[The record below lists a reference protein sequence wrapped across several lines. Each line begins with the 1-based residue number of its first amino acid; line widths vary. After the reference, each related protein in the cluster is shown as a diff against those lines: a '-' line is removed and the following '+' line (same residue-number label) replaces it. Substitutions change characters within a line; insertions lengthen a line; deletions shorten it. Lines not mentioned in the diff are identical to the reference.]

1 MLHTS
6 AVLIGLLCRAGVE
19 AGSPL
24 GSGAAHLAG
33 GVAAPNLSSSDG
45 KGEEP
50 ESDGAAL
57 WQLLQSKATNH
68 TTQRRRA
75 QNNFGNL
82 AAAGPGGGGPIVGA
96 SADGPI
102 PTAVT
107 DGIFVLDLERHTSMQ
122 GTGANIGVDMH
133 GNRIPDTR
141 ESEFGHAGPTKDRG
155 SGLGIFVNRVALSFD
170 TNYNGSKPDDAAVM
184 AQGNGERSIYSN
196 TTVAEVHYKIQG
208 CPNAVL
214 EPNQDLCDSKFTIYD
229 EFRPFFYG
237 TADVGNANDR
247 GRGDGILYTTWDQPV
262 TEPINLEPGVTTR
275 APDGED
281 EVGWFQ
287 IESFTMLVDLAQLD
301 QFGSPLVI
309 SISPVRC
316 WPSLVPGLNRARM
329 VEHALSCIGASQVS
343 YANVTIIKD
352 VVMPVM
358 DPPQDFFSE
367 ALNVTIETPTDDAHI
382 FFTLQPPFVY
392 DKNGT
397 WCPHMGVWCA
407 SPSPKFHSRRGCMC
421 AESLVVA
428 ICGQVL
434 KFPPRADVPCRS
446 KPAPQLLVLAAWLVH
461 ARDGHPLCDAL
472 ECHGRPGL
480 PGGDEPYPNGRGH
493 DRGPAVRDSAVW
505 RRGGGGGSYGG

>member
-1 MLHTS
+1 MYVSLT
-6 AVLIGLLCRAGVE
+6 
-19 AGSPL
+19 
-24 GSGAAHLAG
+24 
-33 GVAAPNLSSSDG
+33 
-45 KGEEP
+45 
-50 ESDGAAL
+50 
-57 WQLLQSKATNH
+57 
-68 TTQRRRA
+68 
-75 QNNFGNL
+75 
-82 AAAGPGGGGPIVGA
+82 GA
-96 SADGPI
+96 SLLIA
-102 PTAVT
+102 
-107 DGIFVLDLERHTSMQ
+107 FH
-122 GTGANIGVDMH
+122 H
-133 GNRIPDTR
+133 
-141 ESEFGHAGPTKDRG
+141 
-155 SGLGIFVNRVALSFD
+155 
-170 TNYNGSKPDDAAVM
+170 
-184 AQGNGERSIYSN
+184 YS
-196 TTVAEVHYKIQG
+196 
-208 CPNAVL
+208 
-214 EPNQDLCDSKFTIYD
+214 
-229 EFRPFFYG
+229 PFFYG

-287 IESFTMLVDLAQLD
+287 LESFTMLVDLAQLD

-343 YANVTIIKD
+343 YTNVTIIKD

-358 DPPQDFFSE
+358 DPPQVRSGQPGSNPHGERLPLHLPVLARSRATVLNLMEYVQDFFSE

-505 RRGGGGGSYGG
+505 RRGGGGGSYGGWS